1 MRKNKSKY
9 LKGCD
14 IDWNLNHELILF
26 LNDQLKIYKE
36 KAKIDLTFHTFK
48 YKHHT
53 YTQEELIDY
62 LIYITDHLI
71 NTDDWYAAE
80 YFNKYNEVWD
90 IWKIL
95 HPAMWW

>member
-26 LNDQLKIYKE
+26 LNDQLRIYKE

-62 LIYITDHLI
+62 LIYL
-71 NTDDWYAAE
+71 TDDLIYLDSYE
-80 YFNKYNEVWD
+80 PIYHRKYKEVLN
-90 IWKIL
+90 IWKVL
-95 HPAMWW
+95 YPAMWW